1 MLSLAKDVWEWLT
14 KQALLQLI
22 VLILIAALLFLL
34 NIKYPIEFE
43 RSKVEV
49 RNLVEIDETT
59 KYVVKTVVSE
69 KGAKVQLRTT
79 SYYSEV
85 KKNENSAKSQP
96 TTTVPT
102 K

>member
-1 MLSLAKDVWEWLT
+1 MISLVKDVWDWLT

-22 VLILIAALLFLL
+22 VLIIIAFCLILL
-34 NIKYPIEFE
+34 NIKYPLSFE
-43 RSKVEV
+43 RSRVEV

-59 KYVVKTVVSE
+59 KYVVRTVVSE
-69 KGAKVQLRTT
+69 KGAKVELKTT

-85 KKNENSAKSQP
+85 KKSED
-96 TTTVPT
+96 T